1 MIISIKDIATD
12 FAEDKD
18 VAAKIREDSIRK
30 AIDSGRNIVIDFSG
44 VTLTTQSFLHALIS
58 DILRSRGE
66 SALGKIIFKGCNRGI
81 KGLIKTVVQYS
92 LETIDDG

>member
-1 MIISIKDIATD
+1 MKITIKDIAND

-18 VAAKIREDSIRK
+18 VAARIREEHIRTS
-30 AIDSGRNIVIDFSG
+30 IDSGRKIILDFTG

-66 SALGKIIFKGCNRGI
+66 SALDKIVFKGCNRGVQ
-81 KGLIKTVVQYS
+81 GLIKTVVQYS
-92 LETIDDG
+92 LETIDEG